1 MKTDKQTITATNN
14 VTSIKKTVL
23 TLAAGAL
30 MLLSSFQSFAAT
42 PETIGKAAKENVRR
56 EIIREITCPDFVTE
70 NSEANNV
77 KALLSVDEFGKIT
90 VYEVN
95 SANVALKKYVTDT
108 LKEMKIRNGEA
119 IGKFILIV
127 KFRVG

>member
-1 MKTDKQTITATNN
+1 MKTDKQSINATNI
-14 VTSIKKTVL
+14 VAPIKKTVL
-23 TLAAGAL
+23 TLATVAL
-30 MLLSSFQSFAAT
+30 ILLSSFQSFATT
-42 PETIGKAAKENVRR
+42 PELIEKAAKENVRR

-77 KALLSVDEFGKIT
+77 KALVSVDEFGKIT

-95 SANVALKKYVTDT
+95 SANADLKKYVTDT

-127 KFRVG
+127 KFRVA